1 MTYRSP
7 FKVMTDLLS
16 SASRMQPLF
25 DILVDEKSAYSGA
38 AEAVRL
44 ELTEMGITDASALEN
59 IEWDDVDVF
68 NIVWTRMVK
77 AVRPKVYKTWAACSG
92 LDERSVLD
100 WFKEQATIRE
110 QAKKGPAAKLD
121 WGPGRSGT

>member
-1 MTYRSP
+1 
-7 FKVMTDLLS
+7 MTDLLS

-44 ELTEMGITDASALEN
+44 ELTELGITDASALEN

-77 AVRPKVYKTWAACSG
+77 AVRPKVYKTWAAC
-92 LDERSVLD
+92 VVV
-100 WFKEQATIRE
+100 KAYQIII
-110 QAKKGPAAKLD
+110 P
-121 WGPGRSGT
+121 